1 MNQRL
6 RPPMAVLLII
16 ALVAPLG
23 CDKAKKSSD
32 KLIVYCGRS
41 KGLVDPIVRL
51 FEKRSDI
58 AVTVRYGS
66 TAQLAVTLIEEGDA
80 GLADVFWAQD
90 GGALGA
96 IARTGLFAPL
106 DQSVLET
113 VPAPMRSASGL
124 WVATSGRA
132 RVLAYAPRRV
142 NVDQL
147 PTSVFDLT
155 EPKWKGRVGWAPANA
170 SFQAFVTAMRKVHG
184 DQETRRWL
192 DAMERNDT
200 QRFAKNTPII
210 KALADGQIDLG
221 LPNHYYLLRF
231 KKSDGRFPVEQRFFA
246 PGDVGNLVNVAGVGI
261 LKHGANRDAADRFVE
276 FLLSPTAQQ
285 YFTSEV
291 FEYPVTDQVIINPKL
306 VDRQKLLELVPK
318 VVADD
323 LNDLQATLRMLREA
337 GLL

>member
-6 RPPMAVLLII
+6 RSPMPALLII
-16 ALVAPLG
+16 ALVAALG
-23 CDKAKKSSD
+23 CGEAKKSSD

-66 TAQLAVTLIEEGDA
+66 TAQLAVALTEEGGA

-96 IARTGLFAPL
+96 IARAGLFAPL

-113 VPAPMRSASGL
+113 VPAPMRSGSGL

-132 RVLAYAPRRV
+132 RVLAYAPSRV
-142 NVDQL
+142 NADQL
-147 PTSVFDLT
+147 PTSVFELT
-155 EPKWKGRVGWAPANA
+155 ESRWKGRVGWAPANA

-192 DAMERNDT
+192 DAMERNGT

-231 KKSDGRFPVEQRFFA
+231 KKSDERFPVEQRFFA

-276 FLLSPTAQQ
+276 FLLSPAAQQ

-306 VDRQKLLELVPK
+306 VDRRKLLELVPK

>member
-1 MNQRL
+1 
-6 RPPMAVLLII
+6 MAVLLII

-23 CDKAKKSSD
+23 CGKAKKSSD

-318 VVADD
+318 VMADD